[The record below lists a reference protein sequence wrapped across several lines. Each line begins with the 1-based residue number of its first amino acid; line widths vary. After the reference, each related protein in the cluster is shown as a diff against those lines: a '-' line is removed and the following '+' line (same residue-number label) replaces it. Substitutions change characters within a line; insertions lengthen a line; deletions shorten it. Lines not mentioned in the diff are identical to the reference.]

1 MRPQFLMPLL
11 LLTLSGTAHAQ
22 STPPAASAPQF
33 IDIDDNALLTSA
45 TDRLER
51 PKRQWRGSRK
61 RIEDVALEG
70 GQIVGVVLSV
80 GAILG
85 DSQRYVAVDP
95 SSISINYTEG
105 ENKWK
110 AILNAQIEQLRA
122 APEFRYEGKWKR

>member
-1 MRPQFLMPLL
+1 MCSRLAMPLL
-11 LLTLSGTAHAQ
+11 VLTLSGVAHAQ

-33 IDIDDNALLTSA
+33 IDIDDNALLIS
-45 TDRLER
+45 RLIGLPVQNAKGEDLG
-51 PKRQWRGSRK
+51 K
-61 RIEDVALEG
+61 IEDVALEG

-105 ENKWK
+105 DNKWK
-110 AILNAQIEQLRA
+110 ATLNAQIEQLKA
-122 APEFRYEGKWKR
+122 APEFRYKGKWKR

>member
-1 MRPQFLMPLL
+1 MSQNARGENL
-11 LLTLSGTAHAQ
+11 GTV
-22 STPPAASAPQF
+22 
-33 IDIDDNALLTSA
+33 
-45 TDRLER
+45 
-51 PKRQWRGSRK
+51 
-61 RIEDVALEG
+61 EDVAQEG

-95 SSISINYTEG
+95 SSISINYIEG

-110 AILNAQIEQLRA
+110 ATLNAQIEQLNA